1 MDINTTL
8 NHFIPTLYCLNDL
21 NKTNF
26 CSFDNE
32 TGNFNFPMRLN
43 LSVEMLQKQGIYLLD
58 LGDSYILYLFKEA
71 KKQDQDAIFIENN
84 ENNSIEWTEKME
96 IFLSELTR
104 FLTI

>member
-1 MDINTTL
+1 M
-8 NHFIPTLYCLNDL
+8 

-26 CSFDNE
+26 CSFDKE

-104 FLTI
+104 FLII